1 MRSAGL
7 HASGSP
13 SGVDT
18 QSTER
23 ASRPHSVSSGMKSS
37 PPAGGRGRK
46 SGFAFTP
53 EFYAVRL
60 NIAVGGRRQMSSH
73 PNKIVPVSGI
83 RHRQRWTGELGL
95 DDD

>member
-7 HASGSP
+7 HASESP

-23 ASRPHSVSSGMKSS
+23 ANRPHSVSSGMKSS

-60 NIAVGGRRQMSSH
+60 NIAVGGRRQMSS
-73 PNKIVPVSGI
+73 P
-83 RHRQRWTGELGL
+83 
-95 DDD
+95 